1 MIPDNIEYL
10 NSDGVA
16 IMNNTNNIVITDDG
30 LFLQDPLNSFTNGE
44 SFQCKFGDTTYEIT
58 INHIGKYIEVYT
70 VKTGVFR
77 YTDQRGC

>member
-30 LFLQDPLNSFTNGE
+30 LLLQDPLNSFTNGE
-44 SFQCKFGDTTYEIT
+44 SFQCKFGEYNI
-58 INHIGKYIEVYT
+58 
-70 VKTGVFR
+70 
-77 YTDQRGC
+77 